1 MLNEL
6 LNASYTSEKNALSL
20 YENLA
25 SFGDIFN
32 DIANI
37 RKNAIILIEKF
48 ASTHDYELAC
58 ENEAIFLPAKNKEDA
73 LIQALNYELEL
84 NKMYEKFC
92 ESLDDEELKDL
103 FFRLWATSNNEYVAS
118 LKQRLK
124 EIYSGCEIKN
134 ELNLNEISQN
144 FEQNGITNILEN
156 YQNDF
161 NEITK
166 SLQNIASGKAD
177 KSELAKITNNPNF
190 SFFSGLALGAL
201 GISVVSKNFNKDEEN
216 E

>member
-73 LIQALNYELEL
+73 LIQTLNYELEL

-103 FFRLWATSNNEYVAS
+103 FFRLWATSNNEYIAS

>member
-6 LNASYTSEKNALSL
+6 LNASYTSEKNALNL

-25 SFGDIFN
+25 SFGDVFN

-103 FFRLWATSNNEYVAS
+103 FFRLWATSNNEYVTF

>member
-25 SFGDIFN
+25 LFGDVFN
-32 DIANI
+32 EIANI

-73 LIQALNYELEL
+73 LIQVLNYELEL

-103 FFRLWATSNNEYVAS
+103 FFRLWATSNNEYIAS

>member
-1 MLNEL
+1 MFNEL

-25 SFGDIFN
+25 SFGDVFN
-32 DIANI
+32 EIASI

-144 FEQNGITNILEN
+144 FEQNSITNVLEN

>member
-20 YENLA
+20 YEILA
-25 SFGDIFN
+25 SFGDVFN
-32 DIANI
+32 EITNI

-48 ASTHDYELAC
+48 ASAHDYELAC

-124 EIYSGCEIKN
+124 EIYSGCEIDN
-134 ELNLNEISQN
+134 
-144 FEQNGITNILEN
+144 T
-156 YQNDF
+156 
-161 NEITK
+161 
-166 SLQNIASGKAD
+166 
-177 KSELAKITNNPNF
+177 
-190 SFFSGLALGAL
+190 
-201 GISVVSKNFNKDEEN
+201 
-216 E
+216 

>member
-32 DIANI
+32 EIANI

-124 EIYSGCEIKN
+124 EIYSSCEIKN

>member
-25 SFGDIFN
+25 SFSDVFN
-32 DIANI
+32 EIANI

-161 NEITK
+161 NEITT

>member
-6 LNASYTSEKNALSL
+6 LNASYTSEKNALRL
-20 YENLA
+20 YESLA
-25 SFGDIFN
+25 SFGEVFDQ
-32 DIANI
+32 IASV

-48 ASTHDYELAC
+48 ASAHEFELAC
-58 ENEAIFLPAKNKEDA
+58 NNEAVFLPAKNQEEA
-73 LIQALNYELEL
+73 LIQALNYEIEL
-84 NKMYEKFC
+84 NKMYDKFC
-92 ESLDDEELKDL
+92 ESLEESELQDL

-118 LKQRLK
+118 LKQCLK
-124 EIYSGCEIKN
+124 EIYGGSQPKN
-134 ELNLNEISQN
+134 ELNLSEVTKN
-144 FEQNGITNILEN
+144 FDQGGITNILES
-156 YQNDF
+156 YQKDF
-161 NEITK
+161 NEISQ

-201 GISVVSKNFNKDEEN
+201 GISIVGKNLNKDEEN

>member
-25 SFGDIFN
+25 LFGDVFN
-32 DIANI
+32 EIANI

-144 FEQNGITNILEN
+144 FEQNGITNILDN

>member
-25 SFGDIFN
+25 SFGDVFN
-32 DIANI
+32 EIANI

-92 ESLDDEELKDL
+92 ESSDDEELKDL
-103 FFRLWATSNNEYVAS
+103 FFRLWATSNNEYIAS

>member
-25 SFGDIFN
+25 LFGDVFN
-32 DIANI
+32 EIANI

-103 FFRLWATSNNEYVAS
+103 FFRLWATSNNEYVTS

-201 GISVVSKNFNKDEEN
+201 GISVVSKNFNKEEEN

>member
-25 SFGDIFN
+25 SFGDVFN
-32 DIANI
+32 EIANI

-103 FFRLWATSNNEYVAS
+103 FFRLWATSNNEYVTS
-118 LKQRLK
+118 LKQSLK

>member
-25 SFGDIFN
+25 SFGDVFN
-32 DIANI
+32 EIANI

-103 FFRLWATSNNEYVAS
+103 FFRLWATSNNEYITS

-124 EIYSGCEIKN
+124 EIYSGCEIKD
-134 ELNLNEISQN
+134 ELNLIEISQN

>member
-25 SFGDIFN
+25 SFGDVFN
-32 DIANI
+32 EIANI

-103 FFRLWATSNNEYVAS
+103 FFRLWATSNNEYVTS

-166 SLQNIASGKAD
+166 SLQNIASGKTD

>member
-25 SFGDIFN
+25 LFGDVFN
-32 DIANI
+32 EIANI

-103 FFRLWATSNNEYVAS
+103 FFRLWATSSNEYVAS

>member
-25 SFGDIFN
+25 LFGDVFN
-32 DIANI
+32 EIANI
-37 RKNAIILIEKF
+37 RKNAIILTEKF

-103 FFRLWATSNNEYVAS
+103 FFRLWATSNNEYIAS

>member
-25 SFGDIFN
+25 SFGDVFN
-32 DIANI
+32 EIANI

-92 ESLDDEELKDL
+92 ESLDNEELKDL
-103 FFRLWATSNNEYVAS
+103 FFRLWATSNNEYVTS

-124 EIYSGCEIKN
+124 EIYSGCEIKS

>member
-25 SFGDIFN
+25 LFGDVFN
-32 DIANI
+32 EIANI

-201 GISVVSKNFNKDEEN
+201 GISVVSKNFNKEEEN

>member
-103 FFRLWATSNNEYVAS
+103 FFRLWATSNNEYITS

>member
-25 SFGDIFN
+25 LFGDVFN
-32 DIANI
+32 EIANI

-166 SLQNIASGKAD
+166 SLQNIASGKAN

>member
-6 LNASYTSEKNALSL
+6 LNASYTSEKNALRL
-20 YENLA
+20 YESLA
-25 SFGDIFN
+25 SFGEVFDQ
-32 DIANI
+32 IASV
-37 RKNAIILIEKF
+37 RKNAIVLIEKF
-48 ASTHDYELAC
+48 ASAHEYELVC

-73 LIQALNYELEL
+73 LIEALNYENEL
-84 NKMYEKFC
+84 NKMYEKLC

-103 FFRLWATSNNEYVAS
+103 FFRLWATSNNEYIAS
-118 LKQRLK
+118 LKHCLK
-124 EIYSGCEIKN
+124 EIYSGAKAKN

-144 FEQNGITNILEN
+144 FEQNGIANILES

-201 GISVVSKNFNKDEEN
+201 GISVVSKNLNKDEED

>member
-25 SFGDIFN
+25 SFGDVFN
-32 DIANI
+32 EIANI

-73 LIQALNYELEL
+73 LIQALNYELEI

-103 FFRLWATSNNEYVAS
+103 FFRLWATSNNEYITS

>member
-6 LNASYTSEKNALSL
+6 LNASYTSEKNALNL
-20 YENLA
+20 YENLC
-25 SFGDIFN
+25 SFGDVFKE
-32 DIANI
+32 IADV

-48 ASTHDYELAC
+48 ASAHEFELAC
-58 ENEAIFLPAKNKEDA
+58 NNEAVFLPAKNQEEA
-73 LIQALNYELEL
+73 LIQALNYEIEL
-84 NKMYEKFC
+84 NKMYDKFC
-92 ESLDDEELKDL
+92 ESLEESELQDL

-118 LKQRLK
+118 LKHRLK
-124 EIYSGCEIKN
+124 EIYGGSQVKN

-144 FEQNGITNILEN
+144 FEQNGITNILES

-201 GISVVSKNFNKDEEN
+201 GISVVSKNLNKDEED

>member
-25 SFGDIFN
+25 LFGDVFN
-32 DIANI
+32 EIANI

-103 FFRLWATSNNEYVAS
+103 FFRLWATSNNEYITS

>member
-25 SFGDIFN
+25 SFGDVFN
-32 DIANI
+32 EIANI

-103 FFRLWATSNNEYVAS
+103 FFRLWATSNNEYITS

-177 KSELAKITNNPNF
+177 KSELTKITNNPNF

>member
-1 MLNEL
+1 M
-6 LNASYTSEKNALSL
+6 
-20 YENLA
+20 
-25 SFGDIFN
+25 
-32 DIANI
+32 
-37 RKNAIILIEKF
+37 IEKF

-103 FFRLWATSNNEYVAS
+103 FFRLWATSNNEYIAS

>member
-25 SFGDIFN
+25 SFGDVFN
-32 DIANI
+32 EIANI

-58 ENEAIFLPAKNKEDA
+58 ENKAIFLPAKNKEDA

-103 FFRLWATSNNEYVAS
+103 FFRLWATSNNEYITS

>member
-25 SFGDIFN
+25 SFGDVFN
-32 DIANI
+32 EIANI

-134 ELNLNEISQN
+134 ELNVNEISQN
-144 FEQNGITNILEN
+144 VEQNGITNILEN

>member
-6 LNASYTSEKNALSL
+6 LNASYTSEKNALRL
-20 YENLA
+20 YESLA
-25 SFGDIFN
+25 SFGEVFDQ
-32 DIANI
+32 IASV
-37 RKNAIILIEKF
+37 RKNAIVLIEKF
-48 ASTHDYELAC
+48 ANAHEYELVC

-73 LIQALNYELEL
+73 LIEALNYENEL
-84 NKMYEKFC
+84 NKMYEKLC

-103 FFRLWATSNNEYVAS
+103 FFRLWATSNNEYIAS
-118 LKQRLK
+118 LKHCLK
-124 EIYSGCEIKN
+124 EIYSGAKAKN

-144 FEQNGITNILEN
+144 FEQNGITNILES

-201 GISVVSKNFNKDEEN
+201 GISVVSKNLNKDEED

>member
-1 MLNEL
+1 MFNEL

-25 SFGDIFN
+25 SFGDVFN
-32 DIANI
+32 EIANI

>member
-6 LNASYTSEKNALSL
+6 LNASYTSEKNALRL
-20 YENLA
+20 YEGLA
-25 SFGDIFN
+25 SFGEVFDQ
-32 DIANI
+32 IASV
-37 RKNAIILIEKF
+37 RKNAIVLIEKF
-48 ASTHDYELAC
+48 ASAHEYELVC

-73 LIQALNYELEL
+73 LIEALNYENEL

-92 ESLDDEELKDL
+92 ENLDDEELKDL
-103 FFRLWATSNNEYVAS
+103 FFRLWATSNNEYIAS
-118 LKQRLK
+118 LKHCLK
-124 EIYSGCEIKN
+124 EIYRGAGAKN

-144 FEQNGITNILEN
+144 FEQNGITNILES

-201 GISVVSKNFNKDEEN
+201 GISVVSKNLNKDEED

>member
-25 SFGDIFN
+25 LFGDVFN
-32 DIANI
+32 EIANI

-48 ASTHDYELAC
+48 ASIHDYELAC

-103 FFRLWATSNNEYVAS
+103 FFRLWATSNNEYIAS

-201 GISVVSKNFNKDEEN
+201 GISVVSKNFNKDEVN

>member
-25 SFGDIFN
+25 SFGDVFN
-32 DIANI
+32 EIANI

-103 FFRLWATSNNEYVAS
+103 FFRLWATSNNEYVTS

-124 EIYSGCEIKN
+124 EIYSDCEIKN

-144 FEQNGITNILEN
+144 FEQNSITNILEN

>member
-25 SFGDIFN
+25 SFGDVFN
-32 DIANI
+32 EIANI

-92 ESLDDEELKDL
+92 ENLDDEELKDL
-103 FFRLWATSNNEYVAS
+103 FFRLWATSNNEYVTS

-201 GISVVSKNFNKDEEN
+201 GISVVSKNLNKDEED

>member
-25 SFGDIFN
+25 SFDDVFN
-32 DIANI
+32 EIANI

-48 ASTHDYELAC
+48 ASAHDYELAC

-103 FFRLWATSNNEYVAS
+103 FFRLWATSNNEYVTS

>member
-25 SFGDIFN
+25 SFGDVFN
-32 DIANI
+32 EIANI

-124 EIYSGCEIKN
+124 EIYSSCEIKN

-144 FEQNGITNILEN
+144 FEQNGITNILET

-177 KSELAKITNNPNF
+177 KSELVKITNNPNF

>member
-25 SFGDIFN
+25 SFGDVFN
-32 DIANI
+32 EIANI

-134 ELNLNEISQN
+134 ELDLNEISQN
-144 FEQNGITNILEN
+144 FEQNGITNILGN

>member
-20 YENLA
+20 YEILA
-25 SFGDIFN
+25 SFGDVFN
-32 DIANI
+32 EITNI

-48 ASTHDYELAC
+48 ASAHDYELAC

-84 NKMYEKFC
+84 NKMYAKFC
-92 ESLDDEELKDL
+92 ESLDDAELKDL

-161 NEITK
+161 NERTK

>member
-6 LNASYTSEKNALSL
+6 LNASYTSEKNALRL
-20 YENLA
+20 YESLA
-25 SFGDIFN
+25 SFGEVFDQ
-32 DIANI
+32 IASV

-48 ASTHDYELAC
+48 ASAHEYELVC

-73 LIQALNYELEL
+73 LIEALNYENEL
-84 NKMYEKFC
+84 NKMYEKLC

-103 FFRLWATSNNEYVAS
+103 FFRLWATSNNEYIAS
-118 LKQRLK
+118 LKHCLK
-124 EIYSGCEIKN
+124 EIYSGAKAKN

-144 FEQNGITNILEN
+144 FEQNGITNILES

-201 GISVVSKNFNKDEEN
+201 GISVVSKNLNKEEKDE
-216 E
+216 